1 MLLQFEAILESQWT
15 FPALECLHLLGLA
28 VGVGTIAAVD
38 YRMLGLGLPTQKL
51 SDLAGDL
58 SSWTLAGL
66 ALVFLSGAGLFYS
79 DPDLY
84 YLNPSFQL
92 KITLLTI
99 ALIFHYTIHQKLAF
113 EDAPLQRT
121 RWVAIASLLLWAGI
135 VFGGIFIAF
144 TGEAA

>member
-1 MLLQFEAILESQWT
+1 MLLQFETILHSPLT
-15 FPALECLHLLGLA
+15 FPTLECLHLLGLA
-28 VGVGTIAAVD
+28 IGVGTIAAID
-38 YRMLGLGLPTQKL
+38 YRMLGWGFGSQKL

-58 SSWTLAGL
+58 SKWNLIGLILAILAG
-66 ALVFLSGAGLFYS
+66 GGLFAS

-84 YLNPSFQL
+84 YLNHSFQI

-99 ALIFHYTIHQKLAF
+99 ALIFHFTVHQKRAF
-113 EDAPLQRT
+113 DDAPLDRT
-121 RWVAIASLLLWAGI
+121 RWVGAVSLLLWASI